1 MTVRRPRFA
10 IRRRDLL
17 AAWLASVALAG
28 CVTRQPMTDDYDG
41 PESLPSTLAEAFR
54 FDYEPKEP
62 KTDALRDR
70 RDFTVHEV
78 ILPAVQDGSGRIE
91 LGEIRL
97 EYYDV
102 AGADV
107 TPVIVVLPIANGNM
121 LVSRYF
127 GKYFA
132 DRGWATVIVDRLD
145 DPLESVLDDP
155 ESIIKR
161 NIFDYKRILDWVEA
175 QPELGEIGVFGISF
189 GGMAAVMLAAL
200 DDRIDAVV
208 AAMAGGDLP
217 HLMVNTSYRAV
228 ARQINQALRESG
240 TSRERLAERL
250 AEMIDSD
257 PLRFAPYV
265 DAGEILL
272 VVTRTDM
279 IVPFESQ
286 EKLRR
291 ALGEPETL
299 YLPTGHRTSVFY
311 FPFLRNSARAFFER
325 QFSARN

>member
-1 MTVRRPRFA
+1 QTCA
-10 IRRRDLL
+10 
-17 AAWLASVALAG
+17 
-28 CVTRQPMTDDYDG
+28 
-41 PESLPSTLAEAFR
+41 
-54 FDYEPKEP
+54 
-62 KTDALRDR
+62 
-70 RDFTVHEV
+70 
-78 ILPAVQDGSGRIE
+78 
-91 LGEIRL
+91 
-97 EYYDV
+97 
-102 AGADV
+102 
-107 TPVIVVLPIANGNM
+107 LPI
-121 LVSRYF
+121 F
-127 GKYFA
+127 
-132 DRGWATVIVDRLD
+132 
-145 DPLESVLDDP
+145 
-155 ESIIKR
+155 
-161 NIFDYKRILDWVEA
+161 
-175 QPELGEIGVFGISF
+175 GVFGISF

-325 QFSARN
+325 QFSARNGRRPRALAGPADRGRRAERVLTSRDCVLLEDDDVAAVDGESAGGRSPTARAPATMSIPCS